1 MSLKE
6 EEFIPRPEYPRPQ
19 FIRNDNWL
27 NLNGEWGFVF
37 DDLGLGLKERWYKN
51 GASNKFDK
59 KIVVPFCF
67 QSKLSG
73 IEDASFHEV
82 FWYRKEFSLSPQFLT
97 NKAILHFGAVDY
109 SCMVYLNEEFV
120 GSHQGGYI
128 GFSIDVTEFIEEF
141 NVLVL
146 RVEDPSQ
153 SLEIPRGK
161 QYWRK
166 NIEGIFYPRVSGIWQ
181 TVWIEYISLDFHL
194 KKLKMTPE
202 LDNSD
207 VMLEFEIHGI
217 DFSDIY
223 LTAEILF
230 ENQTIIKDDIE
241 LNFLGKFEE
250 IELKPEFEGRIF
262 PKPPNCFKFKVQI
275 PKNSMYFWDTVKPN
289 LYDLFLKIYN
299 KNSGEIYEEVKSYFG
314 LRKISI
320 SDIEQRE
327 NKQILLNNKPLYQ
340 KLFLVQ
346 GYWADG
352 LYTAPS
358 ESDIV
363 KDIQYIKDF
372 GFNGLRTHQKAFD
385 PLFLHWCDKM
395 GVLVWGEIGNARR
408 FTVNSQMRLLNEFI
422 EEVERD
428 YNHPSIIAWVPINES
443 WGVFSP
449 RRDPKRADYTLSLFH
464 LIKSIDSTRLIV
476 DDDGWWHTK
485 TDICTRHYYA
495 DSQSIKLPNSLEEEK
510 QLHEQAELEI
520 YLKPYKYSNEPIIY
534 SEIGGF
540 GYDFDKNLENKW
552 GYGNLLENEEDLFK
566 SLLGLLEEF
575 EKRKNWIQGFCYTEL
590 YDQYQ
595 EINGLLTFNRVPK
608 FPPAM
613 LKEKMDK
620 MFY

>member
-1 MSLKE
+1 MPDSLPKEIERIWELLKNSRGGSNQSNEMALLKEYLQLMIDFEKSEGIKPEEYLRCQSLKG
-6 EEFIPRPEYPRPQ
+6 FIY
-19 FIRNDNWL
+19 
-27 NLNGEWGFVF
+27 
-37 DDLGLGLKERWYKN
+37 
-51 GASNKFDK
+51 
-59 KIVVPFCF
+59 
-67 QSKLSG
+67 
-73 IEDASFHEV
+73 
-82 FWYRKEFSLSPQFLT
+82 
-97 NKAILHFGAVDY
+97 
-109 SCMVYLNEEFV
+109 YL
-120 GSHQGGYI
+120 
-128 GFSIDVTEFIEEF
+128 
-141 NVLVL
+141 
-146 RVEDPSQ
+146 
-153 SLEIPRGK
+153 
-161 QYWRK
+161 
-166 NIEGIFYPRVSGIWQ
+166 
-181 TVWIEYISLDFHL
+181 
-194 KKLKMTPE
+194 
-202 LDNSD
+202 
-207 VMLEFEIHGI
+207 
-217 DFSDIY
+217 
-223 LTAEILF
+223 
-230 ENQTIIKDDIE
+230 
-241 LNFLGKFEE
+241 LGKLEE
-250 IELKPEFEGRIF
+250 VEIKPKFEGRIF

-299 KNSGEIYEEVKSYFG
+299 RKTGEIYDEVRSYFG

-408 FTVNSQMRLLNEFI
+408 FTVYSQMRLLNEFI

-428 YNHPSIIAWVPINES
+428 YNHPSIIVWVPINES

-449 RRDPKRADYTLSLFH
+449 RRNPKRAAYTLSLFY
-464 LIKSIDSTRLIV
+464 LVKSIDSTRLVV

-495 DSQSIKLPNSLEEEK
+495 DSQSIQLPNSLEEEISN
-510 QLHEQAELEI
+510 QELAVIET
-520 YLKPYKYSNEPIIY
+520 YLKPYKYTNEPITY

-540 GYDFDKNLENKW
+540 GYDFDKKIEDKW
-552 GYGNLLENEEDLFK
+552 GYGNLLETEDDLFQGVL
-566 SLLGLLEEF
+566 SLLEEF
-575 EKRKNWIQGFCYTEL
+575 EKRKDWIQGFCYTEL

-595 EINGLLTFNRVPK
+595 EINGLLTLDRVPK
-608 FPPAM
+608 FPPSK
-613 LKEKMDK
+613 LKEKLDK